1 MRDAGGGLTDQL
13 LFRAA
18 VSRIESHNSSSPLF
32 LYVAYQ
38 AAHAPM
44 LEPPRRYRRTYHQS
58 PHFRSLDEEGSNR
71 YATITVRLAVMF
83 SSENGEGVLSC
94 KINISNLGFGSRCW
108 RGDQKSEEEWNV

>member
-1 MRDAGGGLTDQL
+1 MEESLTGQL

-38 AAHAPM
+38 AAHGPILA
-44 LEPPRRYRRTYHQS
+44 PPRRYRRTYHKS
-58 PHFRSLDEEGSNR
+58 PHFRSLDEEGRNR

-83 SSENGEGVLSC
+83 SSENGESAPNC
-94 KINISNLGFGSRCW
+94 KINISIFGFGSRCW
-108 RGDQKSEEEWNV
+108 RGDQQSEEVRNV